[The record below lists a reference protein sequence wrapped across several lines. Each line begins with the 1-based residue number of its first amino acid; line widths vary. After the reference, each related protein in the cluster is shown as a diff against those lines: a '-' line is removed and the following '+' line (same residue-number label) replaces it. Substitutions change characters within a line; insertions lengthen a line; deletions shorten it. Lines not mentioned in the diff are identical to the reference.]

1 MNNEVVDNF
10 EKRDK
15 ISYTL
20 AYRNFYFIVVF
31 FFIFFFKAN
40 SKT

>member
-20 AYRNFYFIVVF
+20 AYRNFHFIVVF
-31 FFIFFFKAN
+31 LFLFFLKAN